1 MDTSA
6 SQVFIEDLKH
16 FLTEPN
22 AFRSVIILIV
32 ALLIAYWASRFLAL
46 GVVKI
51 AQIVATRSDN
61 ESNELRA
68 TRLRQTETYLSI
80 AVAVI
85 RMVVVAIVG
94 YFAWRMLSPFAGAS
108 SAANGIAAIGAG
120 TFFALIAGQT
130 VGIVLRDLT
139 AGAVMITEGWY
150 KIGDF
155 VKVEPFGDVAG
166 VVERFTLRAT
176 KLRALNGEV
185 IWVHNQNISSVH
197 ITPKGVRTLAVDVFV
212 RDKEKGTDA
221 IKRVIRAIPKGKT
234 MLARPLKITH
244 TDQWGDNRWR
254 ITVTGQ
260 TAPGREWLI
269 ERFFVE
275 AVNDLDANVEYKDRL
290 LALPAMSRYADEAAD
305 RSFKRA
311 VRVKQE
317 EEHHK

>member
-108 SAANGIAAIGAG
+108 SAANGIAAIGDI
-120 TFFALIAGQT
+120 FCPH
-130 VGIVLRDLT
+130 R
-139 AGAVMITEGWY
+139 
-150 KIGDF
+150 
-155 VKVEPFGDVAG
+155 
-166 VVERFTLRAT
+166 
-176 KLRALNGEV
+176 
-185 IWVHNQNISSVH
+185 
-197 ITPKGVRTLAVDVFV
+197 RTD
-212 RDKEKGTDA
+212 R
-221 IKRVIRAIPKGKT
+221 RHRP
-234 MLARPLKITH
+234 ARP
-244 TDQWGDNRWR
+244 DRWR
-254 ITVTGQ
+254 RHDHRGLVQ
-260 TAPGREWLI
+260 NR
-269 ERFFVE
+269 
-275 AVNDLDANVEYKDRL
+275 
-290 LALPAMSRYADEAAD
+290 
-305 RSFKRA
+305 
-311 VRVKQE
+311 
-317 EEHHK
+317 